1 MEHLVRL
8 GAPRHKLLVGIPFYG
23 QSFTLGSRT
32 NTEPGAPSSG
42 PGRPGKYTNQ
52 PGMLA
57 YYEICDEGELFNVI
71 SIWYCSGTLCQS
83 YSVYVCVWCL
93 FIRGIPLDLSKN
105 LHEEEM

>member
-32 NTEPGAPSSG
+32 NTEPGAPSNG
-42 PGRPGKYTNQ
+42 PGEPGKYTNQ

-57 YYEICDEGELFNVI
+57 YYEICDEGESLHKIQLSYCWGRVI
-71 SIWYCSGTLCQS
+71 
-83 YSVYVCVWCL
+83 L
-93 FIRGIPLDLSKN
+93 FIGVVFPA
-105 LHEEEM
+105 

>member
-1 MEHLVRL
+1 MEQLVRL

-23 QSFTLGSRT
+23 QSFTLGSKT

-57 YYEICDEGELFNVI
+57 YYEICDEGEAFDKMRVF
-71 SIWYCSGTLCQS
+71 YCLHTCCQG
-83 YSVYVCVWCL
+83 YSVYL
-93 FIRGIPLDLSKN
+93 FGVSCIRSFSEDQSK
-105 LHEEEM
+105 EPA